1 MDIYEEV
8 SFLRKDFVPNKQSEK
23 ISRLL
28 HKISSQKEFLTVAAS
43 SYQRPLHL

>member
-23 ISRLL
+23 ISRIYI
-28 HKISSQKEFLTVAAS
+28 KFPAKRSF
-43 SYQRPLHL
+43 